1 MRSRT
6 AVVIAALMALAAQSA
21 DVNAQ
26 RQEPTGQTGQTGSQ
40 TIQLPANETLDL
52 PELQIQTPPPPE
64 RGPIWEAVKKSREAG
79 EIDPIEIMYQYQTTA
94 AGAYPKMR
102 EKIAELKQKTA
113 TVGAPVLLP
122 QEFTREEKTG
132 FIGKKISF
140 SSQSPVNEVV
150 IVTVTGSCAALD
162 PKATPG
168 KAAHEIARLKS
179 KRRMMTRLNAPYEI
193 VESDYG
199 IELNFSKFGCAYSI
213 LVTCSAEEGDSRC
226 MTPPRIL
233 EMCDRMLIVNE
244 PSSEAGNE

>member
-1 MRSRT
+1 MRSKT
-6 AVVIAALMALAAQSA
+6 AVAVAALIAIAVQSA
-21 DVNAQ
+21 NVSAQ
-26 RQEPTGQTGQTGSQ
+26 RQEPTGQTGQTGQPGTQ
-40 TIQLPANETLDL
+40 TIQLPANQTLDL
-52 PELQIQTPPPPE
+52 PELRIQTPPPSPE

-94 AGAYPKMR
+94 AGGYPKLR

-113 TVGAPVLLP
+113 KVGAPVLLP

-140 SSQSPVNEVV
+140 SSQSPLNEVV

-168 KAAHEIARLKS
+168 KAAQEIARLKS
-179 KRRMMTRLNAPYEI
+179 NRRMMTRLNAPYEI

-199 IELNFSKFGCAYSI
+199 IELNFFK
-213 LVTCSAEEGDSRC
+213 VR
-226 MTPPRIL
+226 
-233 EMCDRMLIVNE
+233 MCLFHPCDVQR
-244 PSSEAGNE
+244 GRG